1 MKKNVLAIACIAAV
15 FGVSFESDAA
25 RRGLSRA
32 TSQTNVYTPDPSVA
46 AHLEDKFSGSTA
58 GGYNDDSDASYTVEQ
73 RKQIN
78 NSDMPLEDLNMIIA
92 EKNKQLENK
101 KMYLTAIGKKLG
113 FFKKGKDPEYKSLS
127 QEIKALQTEIKE
139 LDGQLK
145 LQNKNIAAA
154 DKYTSGAAFS
164 KALLQWQKLNTVLIT
179 EVMRYANNKATYS
192 AEDNMS
198 YPKAFSN
205 VLKIY
210 NLYLQEVDRINSQLI
225 TIVKAKEKA
234 TEAQLYMLKEDIGL
248 LALSYSL
255 LKTALIE
262 LQNHVSQTFNN
273 KEAILFTVRTSKDTI
288 DKYQQFPLLLS
299 QLKELH
305 MTVSPNVW
313 EDIRTILPTIYED
326 SAEILKRIYTG
337 FSVADNGNAYGGLI
351 ETINQASQKLSQP
364 STRNSSLRYGKPE
377 RSRPFG
383 ATDDQASQKLSQPST
398 RNSSLRYGEPER
410 SRPIG
415 ATDYRSL
422 SRTASRVR

>member
-32 TSQTNVYTPDPSVA
+32 TSQTNVYTPDPTIVA
-46 AHLEDKFSGSTA
+46 HQEDTFRGSTA
-58 GGYNDDSDASYTVEQ
+58 GGYNDDSDASYTDFQREQ
-73 RKQIN
+73 ID

-101 KMYLTAIGKKLG
+101 KTYQTAIGKKLG
-113 FFKKGKDPEYKSLS
+113 FFKKGKDPEYQRLS

-139 LDGQLK
+139 LNKQLT

-164 KALLQWQKLNTVLIT
+164 KALLQWQKLNTGLIT
-179 EVMRYANNKATYS
+179 EVMRYANNKVTYS

-205 VLKIY
+205 VLKVY
-210 NLYLQEVDRINSQLI
+210 NLYLQEVNQINSQLM
-225 TIVKAKEKA
+225 TIVKAKAKA
-234 TEAQLYMLKEDIGL
+234 TEAQLYMLRDDIRL
-248 LALSYSL
+248 LALSYNL

-262 LQNHVSQTFNN
+262 LQNHVSETFNN
-273 KEAILFTVRTSKDTI
+273 KDAILFTVRASKDTI
-288 DKYQQFPLLLS
+288 DQYQQFSLLSS

-305 MTVSPNVW
+305 MTVAPNVW

-337 FSVADNGNAYGGLI
+337 FSVADNGNAYRRLI
-351 ETINQASQKLSQP
+351 ETI
-364 STRNSSLRYGKPE
+364 
-377 RSRPFG
+377 
-383 ATDDQASQKLSQPST
+383 DQASQKLSQPST
-398 RNSSLRYGEPER
+398 RNSSLRYGEPES

-422 SRTASRVR
+422 SRPASRVR